1 MAWDMWL
8 VINLHP
14 HSLEEIQ
21 GICPNH
27 KCSMKKFWKF
37 LFLKVFYHRVR
48 VCLISKPLNQ
58 VYGDF
63 LNVSVP
69 AKFCNEKWLKLKLV
83 RLIACNSTFKIMDCL
98 SFQNQLTKITYK
110 KLIYSWNL
118 KKNNFPSPIEL
129 KFKHWIRRGHLPII
143 FLKLYPDLLM
153 YSDFDPRSYSRSYSV
168 SFIFF
173 LMT

>member
-63 LNVSVP
+63 FLNVSVP
-69 AKFCNEKWLKLKLV
+69 AKFCNEKWLKLV

-110 KLIYSWNL
+110 KLIYSWNF
-118 KKNNFPSPIEL
+118 KKKIISLHLLNLSLNTESGEGIYQSF
-129 KFKHWIRRGHLPII
+129 FKNCIL
-143 FLKLYPDLLM
+143 
-153 YSDFDPRSYSRSYSV
+153 
-168 SFIFF
+168 
-173 LMT
+173 TC